1 MEAGPVRRGPGSHL
15 RPGNERGEI
24 RHCGGLALQRPQA
37 RLGGDACGRR
47 RVILRVCVYGAEAIG
62 GFIGL
67 RLAMAGHEV
76 SVVARGAT
84 LEAIQKYG
92 LRARTSEGLLNADVA
107 ASEDPGALGPQD
119 LVIIAVKTP
128 SLAQIAGKID
138 PLLGQETVIV
148 TAMNG
153 IPWWFFHGFGG
164 SCEDKSLDTVEPDGV
179 IAAGISSARVIGGV
193 VHGSW
198 KVEEPGL
205 VQHVAGNRLIV
216 GEPAGGKTQR
226 AKMVADT
233 LTNAGY
239 DVEISSCIQREIWY
253 KLLGNMTMNPI
264 SALTG
269 ATCYRI
275 LDDPLVGRFTLD
287 IMAEAGRRARTI
299 YGRTSVCSSGMRACN
314 RERPDRVSMDG
325 VGSPVICPISL
336 TAATRASISTGLP
349 ASTSC
354 SIDVLNAPS
363 RRVRAFRSSPLC
375 SMGQPIWAPM
385 RPASAIMSRVK
396 RPTRGSSRM
405 RSQVAPVR
413 ADMGFIVMLPSSL
426 YQISRC
432 MQDEISTS

>member
-1 MEAGPVRRGPGSHL
+1 
-15 RPGNERGEI
+15 
-24 RHCGGLALQRPQA
+24 
-37 RLGGDACGRR
+37 
-47 RVILRVCVYGAEAIG
+47 VYGAGAIG

-164 SCEDKSLDTVEPDGV
+164 SCEDKSLDTVDPDGV

-269 ATCYRI
+269 ATCDRI

-287 IMAEAGRRARTI
+287 IMAEAGRIGAQIGCPIEQSGEERNALTRRLGAFKTSMLQDVEAGKPVEIDALVAAVREIGQMTGEPTPSIDTLLGLSRLHARVRGL
-299 YGRTSVCSSGMRACN
+299 YPEEHPEVCSEAA
-314 RERPDRVSMDG
+314 RE
-325 VGSPVICPISL
+325 
-336 TAATRASISTGLP
+336 
-349 ASTSC
+349 
-354 SIDVLNAPS
+354 
-363 RRVRAFRSSPLC
+363 
-375 SMGQPIWAPM
+375 
-385 RPASAIMSRVK
+385 
-396 RPTRGSSRM
+396 
-405 RSQVAPVR
+405 
-413 ADMGFIVMLPSSL
+413 
-426 YQISRC
+426 
-432 MQDEISTS
+432 

>member
-128 SLAQIAGKID
+128 SLAQIAGKIG

-164 SCEDKSLDTVEPDGV
+164 SCEDKSLDTVDPDGV

-193 VHGSW
+193 VRGRGCRQARGDWCSGSRSQGDRTDDGRAH
-198 KVEEPGL
+198 PI
-205 VQHVAGNRLIV
+205 HRYSV
-216 GEPAGGKTQR
+216 GSLPFAR
-226 AKMVADT
+226 
-233 LTNAGY
+233 
-239 DVEISSCIQREIWY
+239 
-253 KLLGNMTMNPI
+253 P
-264 SALTG
+264 
-269 ATCYRI
+269 
-275 LDDPLVGRFTLD
+275 
-287 IMAEAGRRARTI
+287 RARTVS
-299 YGRTSVCSSGMRACN
+299 GRTSGSVLGSSQGVVTHPAAYIQKIRVPSQSQPSEQFLGVNQIKAALPCRRWFRLTSHTHSRRCCTLCTSCSAVPLSSRRGLRN
-314 RERPDRVSMDG
+314 
-325 VGSPVICPISL
+325 I
-336 TAATRASISTGLP
+336 TGLP
-349 ASTSC
+349 HVYGPDGERDLYAFLAVAAVQTLHKL
-354 SIDVLNAPS
+354 VLE
-363 RRVRAFRSSPLC
+363 V
-375 SMGQPIWAPM
+375 
-385 RPASAIMSRVK
+385 
-396 RPTRGSSRM
+396 
-405 RSQVAPVR
+405 VA
-413 ADMGFIVMLPSSL
+413 GEKL
-426 YQISRC
+426 
-432 MQDEISTS
+432 

>member
-1 MEAGPVRRGPGSHL
+1 M
-15 RPGNERGEI
+15 
-24 RHCGGLALQRPQA
+24 
-37 RLGGDACGRR
+37 
-47 RVILRVCVYGAEAIG
+47 RVCVYGAGAIG

-164 SCEDKSLDTVEPDGV
+164 SCEDKSLDTVDPDGV

-269 ATCYRI
+269 ATCDRI

-287 IMAEAGRRARTI
+287 IMAEAGRIGAQIGCPIEQSGEERNALTRRLGAFKTSMLQDVEAGKPVEIDALVAAVREIGQMTGEPTPSIDTLLGLSRLHARVRGL
-299 YGRTSVCSSGMRACN
+299 YPEEHPEVCSEAA
-314 RERPDRVSMDG
+314 RE
-325 VGSPVICPISL
+325 
-336 TAATRASISTGLP
+336 
-349 ASTSC
+349 
-354 SIDVLNAPS
+354 
-363 RRVRAFRSSPLC
+363 
-375 SMGQPIWAPM
+375 
-385 RPASAIMSRVK
+385 
-396 RPTRGSSRM
+396 
-405 RSQVAPVR
+405 
-413 ADMGFIVMLPSSL
+413 
-426 YQISRC
+426 
-432 MQDEISTS
+432 

>member
-1 MEAGPVRRGPGSHL
+1 M
-15 RPGNERGEI
+15 
-24 RHCGGLALQRPQA
+24 
-37 RLGGDACGRR
+37 
-47 RVILRVCVYGAEAIG
+47 RVCVYGAGAIG

-128 SLAQIAGKID
+128 SLAQIAGKIG

-164 SCEDKSLDTVEPDGV
+164 SCEDKSLDTVDPDGV

-269 ATCYRI
+269 ATCDRI

-287 IMAEAGRRARTI
+287 IMAEAGRIGAQIGCPIEQSGEERNALTRRLGAFKTSMLQDVEAGKPVEIDTLVAAVREIGQMTGEPTPSIDTLLGLSRLHARVRGL
-299 YGRTSVCSSGMRACN
+299 YPEEHPEVCSEAA
-314 RERPDRVSMDG
+314 RE
-325 VGSPVICPISL
+325 
-336 TAATRASISTGLP
+336 
-349 ASTSC
+349 
-354 SIDVLNAPS
+354 
-363 RRVRAFRSSPLC
+363 
-375 SMGQPIWAPM
+375 
-385 RPASAIMSRVK
+385 
-396 RPTRGSSRM
+396 
-405 RSQVAPVR
+405 
-413 ADMGFIVMLPSSL
+413 
-426 YQISRC
+426 
-432 MQDEISTS
+432 

>member
-1 MEAGPVRRGPGSHL
+1 
-15 RPGNERGEI
+15 
-24 RHCGGLALQRPQA
+24 
-37 RLGGDACGRR
+37 
-47 RVILRVCVYGAEAIG
+47 LRVCVYGAGAIG

-164 SCEDKSLDTVEPDGV
+164 SCEDKSLDTVDPDGV

-269 ATCYRI
+269 ATCDRI

-287 IMAEAGRRARTI
+287 IMAEAGRIGAQIGCPIEQSGEERNALTRRLGAFKTSMLQDVEAGKPVEIDALVAAVREIGQMTGEPTPSIDTLLGLSRLHARVRGL
-299 YGRTSVCSSGMRACN
+299 YPEEHPEVCSEAA
-314 RERPDRVSMDG
+314 RE
-325 VGSPVICPISL
+325 
-336 TAATRASISTGLP
+336 
-349 ASTSC
+349 
-354 SIDVLNAPS
+354 
-363 RRVRAFRSSPLC
+363 
-375 SMGQPIWAPM
+375 
-385 RPASAIMSRVK
+385 
-396 RPTRGSSRM
+396 
-405 RSQVAPVR
+405 
-413 ADMGFIVMLPSSL
+413 
-426 YQISRC
+426 
-432 MQDEISTS
+432 